1 MTGAMGTEPRRA
13 TFRVPDDIAWIDGTD
28 VGVDEELYLTKV
40 PGGQTVLLAGT
51 ARLIWLVAA
60 DGREVLSG
68 VAEIVGVEP
77 AQIEDDVT
85 RFLADLVSRG
95 LLTREERG

>member
-1 MTGAMGTEPRRA
+1 MAELIFIVEDEPGIAEVVSLYMRRA
-13 TFRVPDDIAWIDGTD
+13 GFRASI
-28 VGVDEELYLTKV
+28 
-40 PGGQTVLLAGT
+40 
-51 ARLIWLVAA
+51 AA